1 MSDRK
6 EVRLVS
12 VPDHVYLR
20 CLAQVRVRPG
30 MYLGDERVK
39 TLAMFLCGYERALC
53 DLGGSGMGAIVL
65 TEFREWLSKELNES
79 RSLGWSELIELE
91 DASARNIYTFF
102 RRFEQ
107 FLETRGENLDTWT
120 PSWAK

>member
-1 MSDRK
+1 
-6 EVRLVS
+6 
-12 VPDHVYLR
+12 
-20 CLAQVRVRPG
+20 
-30 MYLGDERVK
+30 
-39 TLAMFLCGYERALC
+39 
-53 DLGGSGMGAIVL
+53 MGAIVL